1 MDAGIFRFQ
10 IGTFS
15 CLALLDGT
23 FQYPPS
29 LFFANVPPDVY
40 EPRLRESGQSATA
53 LEVPYIC
60 LYIDTGDHRV
70 LVDTGAAGIGP
81 TTGKLSERLR
91 SADIDPLRIDT
102 VVLSHGHPDHIGG
115 NLNERGESAF
125 PNATFV
131 MFRSEWDYWMSE
143 PSLAE
148 LPAEA
153 WLKEIILTSARKNLP
168 PIELQL
174 RLLEREGE
182 IVSGVTAIS
191 ARGHTRG
198 HMALAVESG
207 SDQLLFIA
215 DAALHPLHVEQP
227 EITAQVDHQ
236 PDEMV
241 KTRRT
246 LLDRAADYKAMVLAS
261 HFPFPGLGHVSHH
274 GTGWNWKPL

>member
-1 MDAGIFRFQ
+1 MDADIFRFQ
-10 IGTFS
+10 VGTFS
-15 CLALLDGT
+15 CVAVLDGT

-40 EPRLRESGQSATA
+40 QPRLREDGQSATA
-53 LEVPYIC
+53 MEVPYIC

-81 TTGKLSERLR
+81 TTGKLSERLH
-91 SADIDPLRIDT
+91 SADIDPDRIGT

-115 NLNERGESAF
+115 NLNERGVSAF
-125 PNATFV
+125 PNAEYV
-131 MFRSEWDYWMSE
+131 MFRKEWDYWMSE
-143 PSLAE
+143 PSLDE
-148 LPAEA
+148 LSAEA

-168 PIELQL
+168 SIEPQL

-182 IVSGVTAIS
+182 IVRGVTAI
-191 ARGHTRG
+191 AAPGHTRG
-198 HMALAVESG
+198 HMALSIGLG

-215 DAALHPLHVEQP
+215 DAALHPLHVERP

-241 KTRRT
+241 TTRRT
-246 LLDRAADYKAMVLAS
+246 LIARAADGKTIVLAS
-261 HFPFPGLGHVSHH
+261 HFPFPGLGCVSRHDD
-274 GTGWNWKPL
+274 GWRWRPI

>member
-1 MDAGIFRFQ
+1 M
-10 IGTFS
+10 
-15 CLALLDGT
+15 
-23 FQYPPS
+23 
-29 LFFANVPPDVY
+29 PPDVY

-153 WLKEIILTSARKNLP
+153 WLKEIIVTSARKNLP
-168 PIELQL
+168 PIEPQL

-182 IVSGVTAIS
+182 LVRGVTTIA
-191 ARGHTRG
+191 AEGHTRG
-198 HMALAVESG
+198 HIALAIGSG

-241 KTRRT
+241 KTRRN
-246 LLDRAADYKAMVLAS
+246 LLDRAVDQKALVLAS
-261 HFPFPGLGHVSHH
+261 HFPFPGLGRVSRH
-274 GTGWNWKPL
+274 GAAWQWTPI